1 MATTTAPPS
10 PLTTTTKNPDARAAV
25 SALAAA
31 LEPAGVDVVEPL
43 AWQW

>member
-1 MATTTAPPS
+1 MATTTVLAPP
-10 PLTTTTKNPDARAAV
+10 PATAPTKPDTRASVA
-25 SALAAA
+25 ALAAA